1 MYKILGYSGGVYR
14 FDEVLETV
22 EDAGGIVLNR
32 DEFHIS
38 RGDYFISQEVHV
50 IIVIPEEGV
59 EDIKSIAAELKGDL
73 EELDVDRLQ
82 KKSVMSIIPVYN
94 LLCQTTLWVDVKTL
108 EDMIVCP
115 CMIGVCK
122 EFEEFS
128 CYDKMEKTL
137 DSMCRMEI
145 AEYRQSN
152 GKREYRLKKG

>member
-38 RGDYFISQEVHV
+38 RGEYFISQEVHV

-59 EDIKSIAAELKGDL
+59 EDLKSIATELKGDIEDL
-73 EELDVDRLQ
+73 NVDREQ
-82 KKSVMSIIPVYN
+82 KIAVMSIIPVYN
-94 LLCQTTLWVDVKTL
+94 LLCQTSSWVDVKTL
-108 EDMIVCP
+108 EDIIVCP

-128 CYDKMEKTL
+128 CCDEMEKTL
-137 DSMCRMEI
+137 DSMCRMDI
-145 AEYRQSN
+145 AEYRESDGN
-152 GKREYRLKKG
+152 KEYRLKKG